1 MTQSTSF
8 WSRYGSL
15 LLLGPDGS
23 ARPTKLCKD
32 RHAEAFKRHGF
43 DLESIRDA
51 KSFVEAFTFVQA
63 MEAAHEKDR
72 LFNGAP
78 SKASVLSAFKESAYR
93 ADQIFVPAPLQEKPK
108 KKVHL
113 SLVK

>member
-8 WSRYGSL
+8 WSRYGTL

-32 RHAEAFKRHGF
+32 LHSEAFKRHGF

-51 KSFVEAFTFVQA
+51 QSFVEAFTFVQA
-63 MEAAHEKDR
+63 MEAAREKDR

-78 SKASVLSAFKESAYR
+78 SETSVLRAFEESAYR
-93 ADQIFVPAPLQEKPK
+93 ADQIFLPAHLQEKPN